1 MKTLNPLSV
10 LLVEDDEAAR
20 EILSS
25 VLAIKFPH
33 IDFCF
38 AENGR
43 AGLACF
49 EQNFPAIVITDIN
62 MPEMDG
68 VCMAGKIREL
78 APDVKLIVLT
88 AFSDK
93 SILESSASAAV
104 TIDHHILKP
113 VDYGKLFTTLGQ
125 CLDEIG
131 RDQCLN
137 AAGEVE

>member
-1 MKTLNPLSV
+1 MITLNSSSV

-20 EILSS
+20 EILAS
-25 VLAIKFPH
+25 VLVIQFPH
-33 IDFCF
+33 IDFCY

-49 EQNFPAIVITDIN
+49 EQNVPAIVITDIN
-62 MPEMDG
+62 MPELDG
-68 VCMAGKIREL
+68 VSMAGKIRVL

-93 SILESSASAAV
+93 SILESSASVGV

-125 CLDEIG
+125 CLDEIK
-131 RDQCLN
+131 RECCRN
-137 AAGEVE
+137 PAGEPA